1 MSFAKDVAVLEVV
14 QPAGGEA
21 AAEPPRGCVV
31 AESPADKDSILV
43 AISRHPS
50 LGLAMMLGNVRGG
63 VGERSVRVKAPW
75 PLEDELGWIEHG
87 WLGLGISDPAPG
99 RSAFTNTLATRIA
112 GSPWFNLE
120 GEVVGVS
127 SWEAKDEAD
136 EFSVGFAAPAL
147 SISSVVDYAKTKG
160 PHDPIVVDRW
170 IGSQHVIVFED

>member
-14 QPAGGEA
+14 QPAGA
-21 AAEPPRGCVV
+21 AAPRGCAV
-31 AESPADKDSILV
+31 AESPVDKEGILL
-43 AISRHPS
+43 AISRHQS

-63 VGERSVRVKAPW
+63 VGERSVRATAPW
-75 PLEDELGWIEHG
+75 PLDDGLGWIEHG
-87 WLGLGISDPAPG
+87 WLGLGISDPVPG
-99 RSAFTNTLATRIA
+99 SSGLTNTLATRIA

-147 SISSVVDYAKTKG
+147 SISSVVDYVKTKG
-160 PHDPIVVDRW
+160 PHDPIVMDRW
-170 IGSQHVIVFED
+170 IGSDHVMIYGD